1 MPSFLKN
8 LCAGKEYL
16 WHTMAPKGRSGGMLV
31 GVDLQVLDI
40 GAIYERDFFVKFRL
54 CKKSDSFKW
63 LLVALYGPAQDDQK
77 EKFLAE
83 MVNMCSYDNLPIMI
97 GGAFNIMRSSEE
109 KNNDRFNSW
118 RSFLFNAIIDGLNLW
133 ELEMSGRK
141 YTWANNLLS
150 PLLKNWIMC

>member
-1 MPSFLKN
+1 MPSFLKK

-16 WHTMAPKGRSGGMLV
+16 WYTRAPKGRSGGILV

-54 CKKSDSFKW
+54 CNKSDSLKRA
-63 LLVALYGPAQDDQK
+63 LVALYGPAQDDQK

-83 MVNMCSYDNLPIMI
+83 MVNMCSHGNLPIMI
-97 GGAFNIMRSSEE
+97 GGAFNFMRSSEE

-118 RSFLFNAIIDGLNLW
+118 WPFHFNAIIDGLNLR